1 MLGMINF
8 WKKEVI
14 FKIYHQLRTALL
26 LHLSIK
32 FKIFLNY
39 TRTKCS
45 NGSSFENQKCERE
58 IDALHQFRWEPT
70 INNHWTGAKL
80 SQQRR
85 VPLERGQTD
94 ARCSDTILTSAIPV
108 PIQPVKVIESEI
120 IEVWRRRVEG
130 ASWSKIERKKG
141 KEKRKEGRMDVGAKS
156 LDYARRGGTGGDESS
171 VEKWLVSGR

>member
-1 MLGMINF
+1 MD
-8 WKKEVI
+8 
-14 FKIYHQLRTALL
+14 
-26 LHLSIK
+26 
-32 FKIFLNY
+32 
-39 TRTKCS
+39 
-45 NGSSFENQKCERE
+45 GSSFENQKRERE

-130 ASWSKIERKKG
+130 ASWSKIEKG
-141 KEKRKEGRMDVGAKS
+141 EKRKRKKEGRKDGRWREISGLREKRGDGRRRIERREMISIGS
-156 LDYARRGGTGGDESS
+156 LRRPCKRIIGQ
-171 VEKWLVSGR
+171 